1 VSSRIISENAGSFT
15 NYSLGKNR
23 ILPGSIGK
31 SRIIIG
37 KIPCTY
43 PKMDVKEILKFAD
56 DLVFTKTGKHL
67 DDVQDAVLRGAWKGN
82 TYTQIAE
89 ESGYSDGHLRDIASQ
104 LWKILSGILGEE
116 VNKSNFRSTIERCR
130 LSITSSTFE
139 NNFANNNINICRDIV
154 NSPAVSQVRSHPKP
168 DSDKP
173 QTCQDLRDAPDIT
186 PLYDR
191 TLELT
196 TLEQWIVGDRTRLIA
211 ILGLSG
217 IGKTAIALHLLP
229 QIQHQFEYVVWRSL
243 RTSPTLETTLKNLIK
258 FISDRADGDLP
269 VSTDDRLSILI
280 EYLRSH
286 RCLIIL
292 DDVQTILSSGQIAGN
307 YRPEYENYGTLFR
320 LISEIPHNSCLIL
333 NSWEP
338 PREIAAL
345 TGETAPVRT
354 LYLGGLGTAASEI
367 FKDKGLLE
375 DENWQ
380 TIINTYGGNPLWL
393 KIVAT
398 MIQEL
403 FNGKVSEYLKYDI
416 LFLGEELKTILQQHL
431 NRLSNLEKQVITHI
445 GNAAESISISQL
457 IKDMKLPASELINAV
472 QSLRRRS
479 LIEKQEQENVTLLNL
494 SPTFRQYVKKQ

>member
-1 VSSRIISENAGSFT
+1 
-15 NYSLGKNR
+15 
-23 ILPGSIGK
+23 
-31 SRIIIG
+31 
-37 KIPCTY
+37 
-43 PKMDVKEILKFAD
+43 MDIKEILKFGDA
-56 DLVFTKTGKHL
+56 LVFAKTGKHL
-67 DDVQDAVLRGAWKGN
+67 DDVQDALLRGAWKGQ

-89 ESGYSDGHLRDIASQ
+89 ESGYSDGYLRDVASE
-104 LWKILSGILGEE
+104 LWKILSELLGENI
-116 VNKSNFRSTIERCR
+116 NKSNFCSTIERWR
-130 LSITSSTFE
+130 FSIISSTVE
-139 NNFANNNINICRDIV
+139 NNFAHNNINICRDIV
-154 NSPAVSQVRSHPKP
+154 NSPEVSEARSHPNP
-168 DSDKP
+168 DSDQS
-173 QTCQDLRDAPDIT
+173 QTRQDLRDAPDIT

-191 TLELT
+191 ALELT
-196 TLEQWIVGDRTRLIA
+196 TLQQWIVRDRTRLIA

-217 IGKTAIALHLLP
+217 VGKTAIALHLLP
-229 QIQHQFEYVVWRSL
+229 QIQHQFDYVIWRSL
-243 RTSPTLETTLKNLIK
+243 RTSPSLETTLKNLIK
-258 FISDRADGDLP
+258 FISNRAESELP
-269 VSTDDRLSILI
+269 VSTDDKLSLLI

-292 DDVQTILSSGQIAGN
+292 DDVQTILCSGKIAGN

-320 LISEIPHNSCLIL
+320 LVSEIPHNSCLIL

-354 LYLGGLGTAASEI
+354 LYLSGLGTAASEI
-367 FKDKGLLE
+367 LKDKGLLE
-375 DENWQ
+375 NDNLQ

-398 MIQEL
+398 MIKEL

-416 LFLGEELKTILQQHL
+416 LFLGEELKAILLQHL
-431 NRLSNLEKQVITHI
+431 NRLSDLEKEVIIHVS
-445 GNAAESISISQL
+445 NAAETISIPQL
-457 IKDMKLPASELINAV
+457 IKDMKMPASELIDAV